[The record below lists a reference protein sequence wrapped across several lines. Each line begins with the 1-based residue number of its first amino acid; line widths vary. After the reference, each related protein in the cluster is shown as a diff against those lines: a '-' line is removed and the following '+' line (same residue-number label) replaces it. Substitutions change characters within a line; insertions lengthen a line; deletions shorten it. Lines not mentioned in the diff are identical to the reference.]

1 MSNRLAVDEREGLKE
16 LRPGNPV
23 PQPAGIRAAA
33 KFFSYLF
40 HPVFVPVLVVW
51 FMLYIHPYLFAGQ
64 SPFDKVRIMMM
75 AVLMYTL
82 FPVVTVLML
91 KALKFIQNIHLETQ
105 KDRIIPI
112 IACMTWYGWL
122 AYVWWNSHKM
132 NDSIAVPKE
141 AFRLTLG
148 IFLASWLA
156 LMANIRIKISLHAIS
171 VGVMLT
177 FIILLALSQD
187 LNFGIYISVAL
198 LITGITC
205 TSRFLVS
212 DHGPG
217 EVYGGL
223 AVGALAML
231 VANQF
236 G

>member
-1 MSNRLAVDEREGLKE
+1 MVVDKESGLKE
-16 LRPGNPV
+16 YRPDSPV

-33 KFFSYLF
+33 RFFSYLF
-40 HPVFVPVLVVW
+40 HPVFIPVLVVW

-64 SPFDKVRIMMM
+64 TSFDKVRILVM
-75 AVLMYTL
+75 AILMYTL
-82 FPVVTVLML
+82 FPIVTVLML
-91 KALKFIQNIHLETQ
+91 KGLKFIQSVHLETQ

-132 NDSIAVPKE
+132 NDSIAVPAE

-156 LMANIRIKISLHAIS
+156 LMANIKMKISLHAIS

-177 FIILLALSQD
+177 FILLLALAQN
-187 LNFGIYISVAL
+187 LHFGLYLSVAL

-205 TSRFLVS
+205 TARFIAS
-212 DHGPG
+212 DHTPA
-217 EVYGGL
+217 EIYGGL
-223 AVGALAML
+223 GIGALAML